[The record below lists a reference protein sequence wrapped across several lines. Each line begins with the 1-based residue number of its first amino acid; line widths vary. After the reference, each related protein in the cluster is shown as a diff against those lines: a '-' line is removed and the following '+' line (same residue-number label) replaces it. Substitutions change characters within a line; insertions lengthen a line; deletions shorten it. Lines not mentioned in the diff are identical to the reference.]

1 MAMFGSSRDI
11 SLFRNLNRE
20 LMGDI
25 ITQQCSFYKFKLEET
40 KVNLYG
46 ESAEEKYYIGPVL
59 LDCLVDRDEQK
70 QPETELGT
78 DFTWGTTFKFLRDDL
93 LNKMEDFNGQNM
105 SHTYG
110 TYRSGIVDNNIT
122 SSYGANLVP
131 EVGDIILYQDGYY
144 EVDDIDAN
152 QYFVGKNPDYP
163 NAPNPLN
170 PGLEEYGWNQSIIVK
185 THYVPADKVGI
196 TRERLQ

>member
-1 MAMFGSSRDI
+1 MAMFGSQRDI

-25 ITQQCSFYKFKLEET
+25 ITQQCAFYKFKLEET

-46 ESAEEKYYIGPVL
+46 ESAEEKYYMGPVL
-59 LDCLVDRDEQK
+59 LNCVVERDDQF

-78 DFTWGTTFKFLRDDL
+78 DFTWNTTFKFLRDDL
-93 LNKMEDFNGQNM
+93 LGKGEDFNVSM
-105 SHTYG
+105 SYTEG
-110 TYRSGIVDNNIT
+110 TYRSGFVDNNVT
-122 SSYGANLVP
+122 SSYGADLVP
-131 EVGDIILYQDGYY
+131 EVGDIILYQEGYY
-144 EVDDIDAN
+144 EVDDISAN

-163 NAPNPLN
+163 NSPNPYN
-170 PGLEEYGWNQSIIVK
+170 PGLDEYGWNTSIIVK

-196 TRERLQ
+196 TRERYL